1 MSKNIIMRPVYNRP
15 EMLFLSIE
23 AEIAARNAYKFPH
36 NLITLFIVE
45 EGAPQLIF
53 EIIKSYPFKNYCILR
68 PNKFGLTV
76 NILEGMKDAFGLSK
90 DYIIYIEDDIVV
102 HKTYFQYLSTVMN
115 MEDVGKYSIISSY
128 NYADGENSNEIYRGH
143 HYAALA
149 PLITKSF
156 YEKYIYP
163 LSNPEYYNNPAAYS
177 LRMNERYKEYWESK
191 RYKYTSAT
199 HHEQAGMINR
209 CVDCAMIE
217 EDKYVIMPKIN
228 RQIHIGFWGKNRA
241 KNKDLQGKT
250 FDERV
255 SSLRNIISNP
265 KLMYEM
271 AGSKQYDDYKI
282 FSSKLNDWDG
292 TLRFV

>member
-1 MSKNIIMRPVYNRP
+1 MSKNVIMRPVYNRP

-23 AEIAARNAYKFPH
+23 AEVAARNVYKFPH
-36 NLITLFIVE
+36 NLITLFIIE

-53 EIIKSYPFKNYCILR
+53 EIIKTYPFKNYCILR

-76 NILEGMKDAFGLSK
+76 NILEGMKDAFDLSEN
-90 DYIIYIEDDIVV
+90 YVIYIEDDILV
-102 HKTYFQYLSTVMN
+102 HKTYFQYLDIVMN
-115 MEDVGKYSIISSY
+115 MKDVGKYSIISPY
-128 NYADGENSNEIYRGH
+128 NHADGENPSEIYRGH

-156 YEKYIYP
+156 YKRYIYP
-163 LSNPEYYNNPAAYS
+163 LSNTNYYNSPASYS
-177 LRMNERYKEYWESK
+177 LKMNEKYKEHWESK
-191 RYKYTSAT
+191 RYKYTSST

-217 EDKYVIMPKIN
+217 ENKYVIMPKIN
-228 RQIHIGFWGKNRA
+228 RQIHIGFWGKNRV
-241 KNKDLQGKT
+241 KGKDLQGNN

-255 SSLRNIISNP
+255 NSLKTVISDP
-265 KLMYEM
+265 ELMYDM
-271 AGSKQYDDYKI
+271 AGSKQYNDYKI
-282 FSSKLNDWDG
+282 FSDKLNNWDS